1 MVDELQR
8 LEVELEKQMEAMTTP
23 PPVDLLQ
30 DSVSFLETSESQ
42 HHQKP
47 AASFWANE
55 AVQAKKDIVDRKRA
69 EIQRHRAL
77 TANAAF
83 RQEFSKHTTDMM
95 QRLDFRGVSVSALK
109 SMEQG
114 LAQSLLYLE
123 TDPDATK
130 PEGAF
135 VQAPAEG
142 NVEMDAAQLNSI
154 QDTNAKNLET
164 FKALKE
170 KAEKALQSE
179 RDIESENQH
188 QYMMDKQAKVQE
200 QNMCQD
206 KTDKAKEDRAN
217 FIEEKAEA
225 EGELAE
231 AEKTKAADMKYLE
244 VLLAECESAS
254 AAWDE
259 RKKSA
264 AEEQAAIGKAAEIL
278 YSKVKVFFLQSGMTH
293 HTARPD
299 QVQAA
304 KKESRIRQTLLVHFR
319 NLGSKLHSLS
329 LLNMANAV
337 AADPLAKVKGLI
349 TDLIKKLE
357 EEAAEAAD
365 THAFC
370 EEENKKNAKAKK
382 VAENKLKKIS
392 IRLDK
397 ANAQLA
403 ELADSVT
410 SLTQDIAEIQES
422 NQEATKMRNEEKTSY
437 DKNHQDFK
445 EAEAAVIEAMEVLKD
460 FYGPDSFIQVG
471 MSVDTTTKSPIAV
484 QPPAMGGAKSD
495 SAGGIMAIMDTMASE
510 FAKTVAELESTERE
524 AQKAYDKLI
533 QDNKVSQATKEA
545 EIKGMESQIE
555 MMKVSAS
562 EHQDDITFNQ
572 EELDSILAY
581 IEKLKPTCVGTVMP
595 YEERK
600 KKREEEIA
608 GLKDA
613 LQILDD
619 TGDTLKMVSF
629 LQMRQTL

>member
-1 MVDELQR
+1 
-8 LEVELEKQMEAMTTP
+8 
-23 PPVDLLQ
+23 
-30 DSVSFLETSESQ
+30 
-42 HHQKP
+42 
-47 AASFWANE
+47 
-55 AVQAKKDIVDRKRA
+55 
-69 EIQRHRAL
+69 
-77 TANAAF
+77 
-83 RQEFSKHTTDMM
+83 
-95 QRLDFRGVSVSALK
+95 LDFRGVSVPALK
-109 SMEQG
+109 RMERG
-114 LAQSLLYLE
+114 LTQSLLYLE
-123 TDPDATK
+123 TDPMASK
-130 PEGAF
+130 QEGAF
-135 VQAPAEG
+135 VQADPA
-142 NVEMDAAQLNSI
+142 NVEMSNEQLNSI

-164 FKALKE
+164 FKALTE

-188 QYMMDKQAKVQE
+188 QYMMDKQARTQE
-200 QNMCQD
+200 MHMCED

-217 FIEEKAEA
+217 FQEEKAEA

-254 AAWDE
+254 SAWDE

-264 AEEQAAIGKAAEIL
+264 ADEQAAIGKAQEIL
-278 YSKVKVFFLQSGMTH
+278 ATRVKVFFLQSGMTH
-293 HTARPD
+293 HTAQPVAFE
-299 QVQAA
+299 QEQAG
-304 KKESRIRQTLLVHFR
+304 KKDARIRQTLMMHFR

-337 AADPLAKVKGLI
+337 AVDPLAKVKGLI
-349 TDLIKKLE
+349 SDLIAKLE
-357 EEAAEAAD
+357 EEAAKAAD

-382 VAENKLKKIS
+382 VAETKLKKVN

-403 ELADSVT
+403 ELADQVT
-410 SLTQDIAEIQES
+410 TLTQDIAEIQEA
-422 NQEATKMRNEEKTSY
+422 NTEATEMRAEEKKAFE
-437 DKNHQDFK
+437 KNHADFK

-460 FYGPDSFIQVG
+460 FYGPDAFIQIG

-495 SAGGIMAIMDTMASE
+495 SAGGILAIMDTMASE

-524 AQKAYDKLI
+524 AQKAYDKLT
-533 QDNKVSQATKEA
+533 QENKVSQATKEA

-555 MMKVSAS
+555 MLKVSAS
-562 EHQDDITFNQ
+562 DHTDDIAFNQ

-600 KKREEEIA
+600 KKREEEIE

-613 LQILDD
+613 LQILED